1 VPDARRRPR
10 LLADLTPLRVS
21 ADYRRLWVGQL
32 FANVGAQL
40 AIVAVGLQVYDLT
53 GSSFSVGLVGL
64 FALVPLVVLGLY
76 GGALV
81 DAHDR
86 RRVALLA
93 SLGLWVC
100 AVAFAAQAW
109 LGLESVWLLYG
120 LVAAQS
126 AAFAINSPARSAILP
141 RLLPAELLPAAN
153 ALSTLSWNIGFTVG
167 PLSAGFLVAHLDYG
181 LTYTV
186 DAGTLAVALWSLSRL
201 PPLPPLG
208 QVRRAGLASM
218 LEGFAFLRTR
228 PNVRMTFLV
237 DLAAMVLASPRALF
251 PAVGAVVLGG
261 GATTV
266 GVLFSAVAV
275 GSMLAG
281 VLSGPLGAVRRQG
294 AVTCVA
300 VALWGLA
307 IAAFGVVLALAPP
320 VPADGSVSG
329 AVWFAALALAGAG
342 AADAVSAV
350 FRTTILQ
357 SATPDA
363 MRGRLQGVFIVVV
376 AGGPRLGDALLGAFG
391 ERVGEAAASV
401 AGGLAC
407 VAAVLVLAKVQSG
420 FLRYDA
426 RHPVP

>member
-1 VPDARRRPR
+1 M
-10 LLADLTPLRVS
+10 RVS
-21 ADYRRLWVGQL
+21 ADYRRLWIGQI
-32 FANVGAQL
+32 FANIGAQL

-64 FALVPLVVLGLY
+64 CALVPLVVLGLY

-100 AVAFAAQAW
+100 AVAFAVQAW
-109 LGLESVWLLYG
+109 LGLESVWLLYA

-141 RLLPAELLPAAN
+141 RLLPTELLPAAN
-153 ALSTLSWNIGFTVG
+153 ALSTLSWNLGFTIG
-167 PLSAGFLVAHLDYG
+167 PLSAGFLVAHLGYG
-181 LTYTV
+181 PTYTV
-186 DAGTLAVALWSLSRL
+186 DAVTLAVALWSLGRL
-201 PPLPPLG
+201 PSLPPLG
-208 QVRRAGLASM
+208 RVRRAGLASV
-218 LEGFAFLRTR
+218 LEGFTFLRTR

-300 VALWGLA
+300 VALWGVC
-307 IAAFGVVLALAPP
+307 IAAFGLVLALAPP
-320 VPADGSVSG
+320 LPADGSVSA
-329 AVWFAALALAGAG
+329 AVWFAAVALAGAG

-350 FRTTILQ
+350 FRATILQ

-376 AGGPRLGDALLGAFG
+376 AGGPRLGDALLGTLG
-391 ERVGEAAASV
+391 ERVGEAAGSV